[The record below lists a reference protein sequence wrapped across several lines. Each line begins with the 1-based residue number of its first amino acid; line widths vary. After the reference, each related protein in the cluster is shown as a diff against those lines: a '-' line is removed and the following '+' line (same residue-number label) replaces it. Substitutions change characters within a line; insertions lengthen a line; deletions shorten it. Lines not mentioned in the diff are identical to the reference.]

1 MSAFSIPKLFR
12 RRSLMHRNERFGR
25 GRRPR
30 GALMNA
36 ASEARGGVK
45 VQAKALI
52 MKAGEGLR
60 TEASMGAVM
69 AGAKTTA
76 A

>member
-1 MSAFSIPKLFR
+1 MK
-12 RRSLMHRNERFGR
+12 
-25 GRRPR
+25 
-30 GALMNA
+30 A
-36 ASEARGGVK
+36 ASEARGGVA